1 MQFFCRFSIKK
12 HQLSWWN
19 KKSLDTRRSFFGMH
33 LMCSSMI
40 PKGRQC
46 VMNDSQSLSHTK
58 WNCKYHI
65 VFVPKF
71 RRKAIYL
78 KIKND
83 MGKILRQFCE
93 QKKVIIEGE
102 MCADHVH
109 MLAAIPPNLSVSS
122 FMGYLKGKSSLMI
135 FDRHAHLIMLRN
147 TPLVLSLLG
156 ADKDLTVSTN
166 YRTLNKVLREKHKLP
181 VDVMKQVPK
190 AMTDPIMIFK
200 SATVANDYVMMLD
213 LKDNKGATVVV
224 PVSLNYDG
232 IANYTVNY
240 VPSVYGK
247 ANENTGKPNNNWFIN
262 QIEQGNL
269 VYQNNKKSREW
280 RTSSGLRLPRVGSD
294 LITHGKNK
302 NILTDVDLSSAK
314 SANPTYYQNSSP
326 RGLIRFNPKTQEA
339 MITVFKDK
347 KNFSTV
353 LHETSHYFLQTLA
366 NAYQMENAPAWVKE
380 NFETLAR
387 EMGFDPSQ
395 PLSTETHERFAR
407 FGEAYFRE
415 GKAPREEL
423 AGAFSMFKG
432 WLTSLYRYVSKLLGR
447 DSLND
452 EIRSVFDNMLETEEQ
467 IEQAKRNREK
477 ESSIQIL
484 ASKFNLK
491 QEQLDLLQK
500 EKDRA
505 DKKASAIILLN
516 KIQGLK
522 NAEENARKEVSEIV
536 WTSDYYN
543 SLDTIRKN
551 GKISFESLL
560 GFLDEDTAN
569 SIKTKW
575 KDYFS
580 DSENAMS
587 IDEAAIYFNTSA
599 EQFINLL
606 FNELPAKDYID
617 RYVRNA
623 RNKFEASF
631 NADVEYMGLD
641 NDVLNLEIELMGGQK
656 IDLKALDT
664 ALSERADRKAG
675 EDLDRD
681 YERLK
686 MSIEK
691 KSSMLRDLLNKKE
704 DTATKKEILKLK
716 EQMRIMR
723 ADLKANYEKK
733 MERDKTVRAVRKEVK
748 SKSVPEEWRQQIL
761 QLVQKVKG
769 LGTPAMTADRNIPS
783 WQKFKDAKFGAE
795 KQDLGVEL
803 AAPPIPEWL
812 ENLAESISL
821 SELSTADLK
830 DLRTGIKSLA
840 HIGRAERTI
849 LDGQERKRVQETV
862 NECTENMGK
871 ITQTK
876 YLTDREK
883 AEFIGGIVDKTRG
896 VVALM
901 TQMRDLFRRAD
912 GYTKEGTG
920 PNSKYITQRIH
931 DAQVR
936 ELGLTDS
943 FQKEFSSIWQPIAIH
958 SNFTKEFVIEG
969 IQLPKEL
976 MRRWGG
982 KFSKDRVIAVALNM
996 GNKGNLDALMKGYGW
1011 TMEDLGKIIST
1022 LSEEELFAVQKTWDM
1037 LERLRPHLE
1046 KTYKE
1051 MNGVDM
1057 KLVEAQA
1064 ITVTSKEGANITL
1077 RGGYYPLQFDP
1088 ELAQSIGEKEKID
1101 NILNANA
1108 FLPAKPTVRKGMTMA
1123 RTGSKKPPLLSFVS
1137 VVSRHLEDSIKYATH
1152 AAAVRDVYKIVSNAE
1167 YRDSFVSAFG
1177 SQAYEQIA
1185 PWLKACATI
1194 NREPTHELKKFAKFL
1209 TSRGSLFAMGLS
1221 LRTSWMQFTSIGS
1234 SIKVDGLGNFMN
1246 GCWMFITKPR
1256 ETVRMVKEMSAY
1268 MNNRTKIYDKTVA
1281 DTLGKYNPNAT
1292 ALRVGNHIFTR
1303 QQFDSACFALTAMAD
1318 MAVAVPT
1325 WLGKY
1330 NAEIKKGLTEQD
1342 AIRKADEAVIMAQG
1356 SGMTMDT
1363 TSLMREKGAWEFL
1376 LMFMSFAMNWQN
1388 RQRFYFAGYKEY
1400 LKGNQSEID
1409 HKEFFSHIALEWIM
1423 PPVLTVAMLSLQ
1435 DDEYTL
1441 EEAKDDLMNEAV
1453 SYWLMGVPIIRDI
1466 YSGIGYGTK
1475 FGETAASKGIELGKQ
1490 VYKDMRKMQEGKDMS
1505 YSTMKHIINFV
1516 GFNLGIPTNS
1526 FFRVGEGTYEWL
1538 EGDAGIGAIILG
1550 KPYR

>member
-1 MQFFCRFSIKK
+1 
-12 HQLSWWN
+12 
-19 KKSLDTRRSFFGMH
+19 
-33 LMCSSMI
+33 
-40 PKGRQC
+40 
-46 VMNDSQSLSHTK
+46 
-58 WNCKYHI
+58 
-65 VFVPKF
+65 
-71 RRKAIYL
+71 
-78 KIKND
+78 
-83 MGKILRQFCE
+83 
-93 QKKVIIEGE
+93 
-102 MCADHVH
+102 
-109 MLAAIPPNLSVSS
+109 
-122 FMGYLKGKSSLMI
+122 
-135 FDRHAHLIMLRN
+135 
-147 TPLVLSLLG
+147 
-156 ADKDLTVSTN
+156 
-166 YRTLNKVLREKHKLP
+166 
-181 VDVMKQVPK
+181 
-190 AMTDPIMIFK
+190 
-200 SATVANDYVMMLD
+200 
-213 LKDNKGATVVV
+213 
-224 PVSLNYDG
+224 
-232 IANYTVNY
+232 
-240 VPSVYGK
+240 
-247 ANENTGKPNNNWFIN
+247 
-262 QIEQGNL
+262 
-269 VYQNNKKSREW
+269 
-280 RTSSGLRLPRVGSD
+280 
-294 LITHGKNK
+294 
-302 NILTDVDLSSAK
+302 
-314 SANPTYYQNSSP
+314 
-326 RGLIRFNPKTQEA
+326 
-339 MITVFKDK
+339 
-347 KNFSTV
+347 
-353 LHETSHYFLQTLA
+353 
-366 NAYQMENAPAWVKE
+366 MENAPAWVKE

-1088 ELAQSIGEKEKID
+1088 ELAQSIGEKEK
-1101 NILNANA
+1101 
-1108 FLPAKPTVRKGMTMA
+1108 
-1123 RTGSKKPPLLSFVS
+1123 
-1137 VVSRHLEDSIKYATH
+1137 
-1152 AAAVRDVYKIVSNAE
+1152 
-1167 YRDSFVSAFG
+1167 
-1177 SQAYEQIA
+1177 
-1185 PWLKACATI
+1185 
-1194 NREPTHELKKFAKFL
+1194 
-1209 TSRGSLFAMGLS
+1209 
-1221 LRTSWMQFTSIGS
+1221 
-1234 SIKVDGLGNFMN
+1234 
-1246 GCWMFITKPR
+1246 
-1256 ETVRMVKEMSAY
+1256 
-1268 MNNRTKIYDKTVA
+1268 
-1281 DTLGKYNPNAT
+1281 
-1292 ALRVGNHIFTR
+1292 
-1303 QQFDSACFALTAMAD
+1303 
-1318 MAVAVPT
+1318 
-1325 WLGKY
+1325 
-1330 NAEIKKGLTEQD
+1330 
-1342 AIRKADEAVIMAQG
+1342 
-1356 SGMTMDT
+1356 
-1363 TSLMREKGAWEFL
+1363 
-1376 LMFMSFAMNWQN
+1376 
-1388 RQRFYFAGYKEY
+1388 
-1400 LKGNQSEID
+1400 
-1409 HKEFFSHIALEWIM
+1409 
-1423 PPVLTVAMLSLQ
+1423 
-1435 DDEYTL
+1435 
-1441 EEAKDDLMNEAV
+1441 
-1453 SYWLMGVPIIRDI
+1453 
-1466 YSGIGYGTK
+1466 
-1475 FGETAASKGIELGKQ
+1475 
-1490 VYKDMRKMQEGKDMS
+1490 
-1505 YSTMKHIINFV
+1505 
-1516 GFNLGIPTNS
+1516 
-1526 FFRVGEGTYEWL
+1526 
-1538 EGDAGIGAIILG
+1538 
-1550 KPYR
+1550 